1 MPDPNRNYI
10 DANSAAELADVNIA
24 TIRRLCKKLLKST
37 APEVKDVA
45 FKKYELDS
53 PRFVYM
59 IDKDYVISHWNLN
72 GSSEAP
78 KSESSSQQVPSSEGG
93 NQYMDRVLKI
103 MESTVKTLEQ
113 QNKQLIDQ
121 NSELKEQNKQFY
133 ALLSE
138 MNKRGFFLDAP
149 KPAGA
154 DISGQATST
163 TDQPLTKEEP
173 VSQPKR
179 GFFSRLWGK

>member
-1 MPDPNRNYI
+1 MPDNNRNYI

-24 TIRRLCKKLLKST
+24 TIRRLCKKLLKSS

-53 PRFVYM
+53 QRFVYM
-59 IDKDYVISHWNLN
+59 IDKDYIISHWNLN
-72 GSSEAP
+72 GTGEAHKSEAGSH
-78 KSESSSQQVPSSEGG
+78 KESAPEGS
-93 NQYMDRVLKI
+93 NSYMDRVLKI

-149 KPAGA
+149 KQAGA
-154 DISGQATST
+154 DINGQATNVTNQQS
-163 TDQPLTKEEP
+163 QQEEVP
-173 VSQPKR
+173 VKKSFWKR
-179 GFFSRLWGK
+179 LFS

>member
-1 MPDPNRNYI
+1 MPDNNRNYI
-10 DANSAAELADVNIA
+10 DANTAAELADVNIA
-24 TIRRLCKKLLKST
+24 TIRRTCKKLIKST
-37 APEVKDVA
+37 SPEAKDVA
-45 FKKYELDS
+45 YKKYELDS

-59 IDKDYVISHWNLN
+59 IDEAYVISHWNLN
-72 GSSEAP
+72 GSTSAP
-78 KSESSSQQVPSSEGG
+78 KSESSTQSEPTPEGG

-154 DISGQATST
+154 TTNGQAPTF
-163 TDQPLTKEEP
+163 TDSQPMEEP
-173 VSQPKR
+173 KQSPKK
-179 GFFSRLWGK
+179 GFFARVFGR